1 MFLPNRLLLRRL
13 LPLSSCQNFL
23 PSFLLRNC
31 VVLDQS
37 APRMAGLLF
46 FQDELIPQL
55 RDELNFKNVAC
66 TALKRYKMHRYGSLF
81 GLVCAPVSHFPS
93 FHLGSR
99 RENLNAQVMMRQ
111 NPPRRRNT
119 IIIDECTEVG
129 PLN

>member
-13 LPLSSCQNFL
+13 LPLPLSSCQNFL

-81 GLVCAPVSHFPS
+81 GLVYAPVSHFPS

-99 RENLNAQVMMRQ
+99 RENLNAEVMMRQ
-111 NPPRRRNT
+111 NPPAKKRDHHN
-119 IIIDECTEVG
+119 
-129 PLN
+129 

>member
-81 GLVCAPVSHFPS
+81 GLVCAQVSHFPS

-99 RENLNAQVMMRQ
+99 RE
-111 NPPRRRNT
+111 
-119 IIIDECTEVG
+119 I
-129 PLN
+129 